1 MKKPLSPTETLDL
14 TNQETFSKLFEQ
26 TNVPVYRYLYGLT
39 GGPPEEVDDLVAES
53 YFRAWS
59 ARNSF
64 RGDNNAAL
72 RWLLKIARHQM
83 IDSYR
88 RQKSSGVSAPLETD
102 DLAAPD
108 GDLESQVLSGERREA
123 LWSLLRSLPEEPR
136 EILVLRY
143 ILDWPVGDIAVYMDK
158 KETAVSMAIHRALKW
173 LQQNWAQTN
182 LVLEARSESNV

>member
-1 MKKPLSPTETLDL
+1 LKKPHAPTAALDL
-14 TNQETFSKLFEQ
+14 TNQETFSEFFEQ
-26 TNVPVYRYLYGLT
+26 TNMPVYRYLYGLT

-88 RQKSSGVSAPLETD
+88 RQKSAGVSASLETD

-108 GDLESQVLSGERREA
+108 GDLETQVL
-123 LWSLLRSLPEEPR
+123 
-136 EILVLRY
+136 
-143 ILDWPVGDIAVYMDK
+143 
-158 KETAVSMAIHRALKW
+158 
-173 LQQNWAQTN
+173 
-182 LVLEARSESNV
+182 